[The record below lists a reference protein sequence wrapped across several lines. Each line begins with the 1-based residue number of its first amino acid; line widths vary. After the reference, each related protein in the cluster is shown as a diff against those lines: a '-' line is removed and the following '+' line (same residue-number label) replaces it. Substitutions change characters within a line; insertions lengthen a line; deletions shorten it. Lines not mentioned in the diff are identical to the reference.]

1 MEAAAATLSY
11 ANIGTETGSSAGPA
25 PVDGAVRA
33 SVGAAATA
41 PARLG
46 DQWRDLTACAS
57 EPNAFAECWF
67 VGASLRHLDLPADLK
82 IIEVWSGSAL
92 LGLLPVHLG
101 QRYGRLNV
109 RHVTNWLHFHSFLGT
124 PLVRRGAERAFWSAV
139 LRLLD
144 DVSWAKGFLHLTGL
158 VEDGPVHRGL
168 VEAAAGIGRPCD
180 VVHRSRR
187 ALLQS
192 DLSAEA
198 YYERT
203 IRKKKRKELKRLAS
217 RLAELGTVETRTL
230 GTAEE
235 LDSWTDAFLQLER
248 SGWKGDRGSALACD
262 LGTRAFFREA
272 IEGAFHAGQLDLLR
286 LDLDGRPIAML
297 VNFLSPPGSFSFK
310 IAIDEDYARFS
321 PGVLIQIENLRILE
335 RGGIHWM
342 DSCASEHHPMINSLW
357 AERRH
362 LVRVTVPLE
371 GPLRRATFRLCR
383 TAERASAALRGLRQT
398 PQQVQANDD
407 E

>member
-11 ANIGTETGSSAGPA
+11 ADKAPATAAAGGPPPVEGTVRASAGPA
-25 PVDGAVRA
+25 A
-33 SVGAAATA
+33 SA
-41 PARLG
+41 PLRLC
-46 DQWRDLTACAS
+46 DDWRDLASDAS
-57 EPNAFAECWF
+57 EPNAFAEPWF
-67 VGASLRHLDLPADLK
+67 AGASLRHLDLPPDLRM
-82 IIEVWSGSAL
+82 IEVRSGATL

-124 PLVRRGAERAFWSAV
+124 PVVRAGAERTFWAAV
-139 LRLLD
+139 VRLLD
-144 DVSWAKGFLHLTGL
+144 GAPWAKGFLHINGL
-158 VEDGPVHRGL
+158 VEGGPVHCGL
-168 VEAAAGIGRPCD
+168 VEAAAELGRTCD

-192 DLSAEA
+192 KLSSEA
-198 YYERT
+198 YYEHT

-217 RLAELGTVETRTL
+217 RLAELGRVEVRTL
-230 GTAEE
+230 ETAEQ

-248 SGWKGDRGSALACD
+248 SGWKGERGSALACD
-262 LGTRAFFREA
+262 LGTRGFFREA
-272 IEGAFHAGQLDLLR
+272 MEGAFHAGKLDLLR

-310 IAIDEDYARFS
+310 IAIDEHYARFS

-335 RGGIHWM
+335 RAGIDWM
-342 DSCASEHHPMINSLW
+342 DSCAAENHPMINSLW
-357 AERRH
+357 AERRDV
-362 LVRVTVPLE
+362 VRVSVPLA
-371 GPLRRATFRLCR
+371 GPVRRATFRLCR
-383 TAERASAALRGLRQT
+383 TAERASAAIRGFRSR
-398 PQQVQANDD
+398 PQPAQANDY